1 MEIFLDTGSVK
12 EVEEAYKLGVIDG
25 VTTNPSLIAKEKTD
39 FTSIIKRLSKI
50 VKTGVVNGEVIST
63 DVAGMVKEGKKI
75 AALGKNVIVKIPLIP
90 AGIEAVSKL
99 SKLGIRTNVTLCFS
113 ANQAILAAKAGA
125 TYISPFI
132 GRIDDI
138 GQDGMELV
146 REIKQIYSNYD
157 YKTKIIVASIRH
169 TRHVIEA
176 AYALYLPLLPR
187 DSLIPFL
194 QLLRQLILILVLH
207 LP

>member
-90 AGIEAVSKL
+90 AGIEAGS
-99 SKLGIRTNVTLCFS
+99 
-113 ANQAILAAKAGA
+113 
-125 TYISPFI
+125 
-132 GRIDDI
+132 
-138 GQDGMELV
+138 
-146 REIKQIYSNYD
+146 
-157 YKTKIIVASIRH
+157 H
-169 TRHVIEA
+169 
-176 AYALYLPLLPR
+176 
-187 DSLIPFL
+187 
-194 QLLRQLILILVLH
+194 LH
-207 LP
+207 LLLEAHSSPCY